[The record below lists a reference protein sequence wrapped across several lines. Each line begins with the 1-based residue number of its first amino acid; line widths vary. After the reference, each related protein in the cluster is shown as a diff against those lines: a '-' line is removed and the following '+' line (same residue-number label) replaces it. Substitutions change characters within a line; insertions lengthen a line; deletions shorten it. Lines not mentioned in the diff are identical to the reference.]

1 MSEKYTPNIELE
13 QSPESQQEKVR
24 ESNESLAQNIE
35 QTPEKP
41 KTQEEIK
48 ELAKS
53 VQEKAE
59 SGEKT
64 AKALDDSQDT
74 HVAPNYIG
82 KNLQDN
88 SLKQVLAR
96 TRKRLPFDQKMLSK
110 IVHKPFIDTVSE
122 VSGKTVARPSGLA
135 MGGAFSLVTSLFVL
149 WASYFFGYE
158 YNFLIGIMA
167 FVGGF
172 FAGLIIELFLKVLFR
187 RKSTL

>member
-1 MSEKYTPNIELE
+1 MSERFTPNIEFDK
-13 QSPESQQEKVR
+13 SPENQLEKDGSKAELDQKV
-24 ESNESLAQNIE
+24 EA
-35 QTPEKP
+35 TVEKP

-48 ELAKS
+48 DLAKS

-64 AKALDDSQDT
+64 LRALDDSQNT
-74 HVAPNYIG
+74 TVNPSYIG
-82 KNLQDN
+82 KSLRDN
-88 SLKQVLAR
+88 SLKQVLTR
-96 TRKRLPFDQKMLSK
+96 TRKRLPFDQKVLSK
-110 IVHKPFIDTVSE
+110 IVHGPIIDTVSE

-158 YNFLIGIMA
+158 YNFLVGIMA

-172 FAGLIIELFLKVLFR
+172 FVSLIIELFLKVLFR
-187 RKSTL
+187 RKTTL